1 MNFYFLID
9 CVALCPAGI
18 HVIMSFILFII
29 VLLFLCYA
37 VLILY
42 YRSGWNHLDEFKLDK
57 NHIPKTKTSI
67 IIPARNEELHIGHLL
82 KDILSQYYPDELMEI
97 IVVDDH
103 STDHT
108 AEIIQSFKGVQ
119 YLDLSVYTGSE
130 ILNSYKKKAI
140 ETAIQQSKGELIITT
155 DADCRMGPYW
165 LLSIVSYYEKFNSK
179 LIAAPV
185 DFTNDNSW
193 FQTFQSLDFMTM
205 QGITGAVAAT
215 HSATMCNG
223 ANLAYTRQAFETVN
237 GFKGIDAIASGDDML
252 LMYKIEQRFPRKTS
266 YLKCKEAIVRT
277 SPMDRPKSFFNQ
289 RIRWA
294 SKASHFKDK
303 RITIVLG
310 LVYLYNLTFAL
321 LLLLSFFNPLYLSL
335 LFGSLVAK
343 ILLEL
348 VLSYPVSQFF
358 QKEKELL
365 KFPLLQLIHIP
376 YILFSGLLGA
386 IGTYT
391 WKERKVK

>member
-1 MNFYFLID
+1 MAF
-9 CVALCPAGI
+9 
-18 HVIMSFILFII
+18 VIFSL

-42 YRSGWNHLDEFKLDK
+42 YRSGWNHLEEFKLDK
-57 NHIPKTKTSI
+57 HHNPKTKVSI

-82 KDILSQYYPDELMEI
+82 KDILTQYYPDELMEI

-103 STDHT
+103 STDRT
-108 AEIIQSFKGVQ
+108 ADIIQSFKGVQ
-119 YLDLSVYTGSE
+119 YLDLSIYTGSE

-140 ETAIQQSKGELIITT
+140 ETAIQQSMGELIITT
-155 DADCRMGPYW
+155 DADCRVGPYW

-185 DFTNDNSW
+185 DFSNDGSW
-193 FQTFQSLDFMTM
+193 FQTFQSIDFMTM
-205 QGITGAVAAT
+205 QGITGAVAST

-223 ANLAYTRQAFETVN
+223 ANLAYTRQAFDTVN
-237 GFKGIDAIASGDDML
+237 GFKGIDNIASGDDML
-252 LMYKIEQRFPRKTS
+252 LMYKIEQRFPRKTN
-266 YLKCKEAIVRT
+266 YIKCKESIVKT
-277 SPMDRPKSFFNQ
+277 APMENPSSFFNQ

-303 RITIVLG
+303 RITFVLG
-310 LVYLYNLTFAL
+310 LVYAYNLSFLFL
-321 LLLLSFFNPLYLSL
+321 LLGSILNPYYLTVLL
-335 LFGSLVAK
+335 GSWTAK
-343 ILLEL
+343 NCLEL
-348 VLSYPVSQFF
+348 LLAIPVSQFF
-358 QKEKELL
+358 NKEKELL
-365 KFPLLQLIHIP
+365 KFPILQFLHIP
-376 YILFSGLLGA
+376 YIIFSGLLGA